1 MFYDSSM
8 RTEAERCLRSK
19 SVKQYISLRGPWH
32 QTRFLVRPR
41 PGFYVMRL
49 RRGAPWVPALIY
61 QLCPM
66 VLPRPTALAGL
77 DPDDWCWPLGCS
89 PRYAALI
96 DGKPTSVDRVWM
108 ARSLRPVNP
117 EEYAFRIGPLRRWA
131 LAHPGMP
138 EARPEEPVDLATLPS
153 LF

>member
-1 MFYDSSM
+1 
-8 RTEAERCLRSK
+8 
-19 SVKQYISLRGPWH
+19 
-32 QTRFLVRPR
+32 
-41 PGFYVMRL
+41 
-49 RRGAPWVPALIY
+49 
-61 QLCPM
+61 
-66 VLPRPTALAGL
+66 
-77 DPDDWCWPLGCS
+77 
-89 PRYAALI
+89 
-96 DGKPTSVDRVWM
+96 M